1 MNSIQV
7 KEYDALIVGA
17 GGAGLRA
24 ALEMAQSREY
34 KVAVVSKVFP
44 TRSHTVSAQGGI
56 AAALGNVVPDKPIW
70 HMYDTVKGSDY
81 LGDQDAIQYMCEQAP
96 PSVYELEH
104 YGLPFS
110 RLDDGRVYQRAFGG
124 HTRDFGKE
132 MARRTCACVDRTGH
146 AMLHTL
152 YQKNVEAGTHFY
164 NEWYG
169 IDLVRGIN
177 GGIVGLIALNMAT
190 SDLVFFKSRATIFA
204 SGGAGRI
211 YETTSNAY
219 TNTGDGI
226 GMALRAGLPVQDM
239 EFWQFHPTGIY
250 GVGCLI
256 TEGARGEG
264 GYLINKDGER
274 FMERYSPHL
283 KDLDCRD
290 VVSRSILQE
299 VMSGNGVG
307 PKKDHV
313 LLKLDHLGGKVL
325 RERLPG
331 IIELSEKFANVDITK
346 EPVPILPTCHYMM
359 GGIPTTI
366 HGQALTVDESGNDQV
381 VEGMFAAGECACVSV
396 HGANR
401 LGTNS
406 LLDLV
411 VFGRAIGLYLQEV
424 LKTELKHRAEN
435 PDDIDSTLARLKRWE
450 KSDNTENPVTIRQE
464 MAKAMSEDFGVFRD
478 EKQMEQGLKRLEK
491 LQERLQRAKLMDTSR
506 RFNNARVEAL
516 ELDNLIEVACATAVC
531 AKQRT
536 ESRGAH
542 SRYDYKERDDVNWLK
557 HTVYFQ
563 DGRIDY
569 RPVNMKPKEME
580 PFLPKVRD

>member
-7 KEYDALIVGA
+7 KEYDILIVGA
-17 GGAGLRA
+17 GGTGLRA
-24 ALEMAQSREY
+24 ALETAQSQEY
-34 KVAVVSKVFP
+34 TVAVISKVFP

-56 AAALGNVVPDKPIW
+56 AAALGNVMPDKPIW

-96 PSVYELEH
+96 SSVYELER

-110 RLDDGRVYQRAFGG
+110 RLDDGRIYQRAFGG
-124 HTRDFGKE
+124 HTSDFGKE
-132 MARRTCACVDRTGH
+132 MTRRTCACADRTGH
-146 AMLHTL
+146 AMLYVLH
-152 YQKNVEAGTHFY
+152 QKNIEAGTHFY

-169 IDLVRGIN
+169 IDLVRGIK
-177 GGIVGLIALNMAT
+177 GGIVGLVALNITT

-204 SGGAGRI
+204 TGGAGRI

-226 GMALRAGLPVQDM
+226 GMVLRAGLPVQDM

-299 VMSGNGVG
+299 IISGNGAG

-313 LLKLDHLGGKVL
+313 LLKLDHLDEKVL
-325 RERLPG
+325 RGRLPG

-346 EPVPILPTCHYMM
+346 EPVPILPTCHYIM

-366 HGQALTVDESGNDQV
+366 YGQALTVDENGNDQV

-406 LLDLV
+406 LLDLL
-411 VFGRAIGLYLQEV
+411 VFGRAIGLYLKEV

-435 PDDIDSTLARLKRWE
+435 PDDVDAALAHLKRWE

-464 MAKAMSEDFGVFRD
+464 MTKTMSEDFGVFRD
-478 EKQMEQGLKRLEK
+478 DEQMDQGLRRLEK
-491 LQERLQRAKLMDTSR
+491 LQERLQRAKLMDTSQT
-506 RFNNARVEAL
+506 FNNARVEAL
-516 ELDNLIEVACATAVC
+516 ELDNLIEVSRATAVC

-557 HTVYFQ
+557 HTVFFR
-563 DGRIDY
+563 DGRIVY
-569 RPVNMKPKEME
+569 RPVNMKPKGIE
-580 PFLPKVRD
+580 PFSPKARD

>member
-1 MNSIQV
+1 MTSIKV
-7 KEYDALIVGA
+7 KEYDAVIVGA

-24 ALEMAQSREY
+24 ALEMAQSHQY
-34 KVAVVSKVFP
+34 KVAVISKVFP

-56 AAALGNVVPDKPIW
+56 AAALGNVVSDKPVW

-81 LGDQDAIQYMCEQAP
+81 LGDQDAIEYMCQQAP
-96 PSVYELEH
+96 TSVYELEH

-110 RLDDGRVYQRAFGG
+110 RLDDGRIYQRAFGG
-124 HTRDFGKE
+124 HTQDFGKAI
-132 MARRTCACVDRTGH
+132 ARRTCACADRTGH

-164 NEWYG
+164 YEWYG
-169 IDLVRGIN
+169 VDLVRGTK
-177 GGIVGLIALNMAT
+177 GGIVGIVAMNMEVSELI
-190 SDLVFFKSRATIFA
+190 FFKSRATIFA
-204 SGGAGRI
+204 TGGAGRV
-211 YETTSNAY
+211 YQTTSNAY

-226 GMALRAGLPVQDM
+226 GMVLRAGLPVQDM

-264 GYLINKDGER
+264 GFLINKYGER

-290 VVSRSILQE
+290 VVARSILQE
-299 VMSGNGVG
+299 VMLGNGVG

-313 LLKLDHLGGKVL
+313 FLKLDHLGEKVL

-331 IIELSEKFANVDITK
+331 ITELSARFANVDIAK
-346 EPVPILPTCHYMM
+346 EPIPVLPTCHYMM

-366 HGQALTVDESGNDQV
+366 HGQVLTVDEKGNDQI

-411 VFGRAIGLYLQEV
+411 VFGRAIGLFLQEA
-424 LKTELKHRAEN
+424 LKSELPHRIEN
-435 PDDIDSTLARLKRWE
+435 PDDISAAIIRIQRLE
-450 KSDNTENPVTIRQE
+450 KLENDENPVIIKHE
-464 MAKAMSEDFGVFRD
+464 IVKAMSEDFGVFRD
-478 EKQMEQGLKRLEK
+478 EKKMEQGLKRLRK
-491 LQERLQRAKLMDTSR
+491 LKERLWRVKLMDSSYT
-506 RFNNARVEAL
+506 FNNARVEIL
-516 ELDNLIEVACATAVC
+516 ELDNLMEVSYATAIS
-531 AKQRT
+531 ARQRT

-542 SRYDYKERDDVNWLK
+542 SRYDYRERDDANWLK
-557 HTVYFQ
+557 HTVYFR
-563 DGRIDY
+563 DGRITY
-569 RPVNMKPKEME
+569 RPVNMKPKAMD
-580 PFLPKVRD
+580 PFLPKPRD

>member
-110 RLDDGRVYQRAFGG
+110 RLNNGRVYQRAFGG

-152 YQKNVEAGTHFY
+152 YQKNVEAETHFY

-169 IDLVRGIN
+169 IDLVRGIK

-239 EFWQFHPTGIY
+239 EFWQFILRVFTEW
-250 GVGCLI
+250 GV
-256 TEGARGEG
+256 
-264 GYLINKDGER
+264 
-274 FMERYSPHL
+274 
-283 KDLDCRD
+283 
-290 VVSRSILQE
+290 
-299 VMSGNGVG
+299 
-307 PKKDHV
+307 
-313 LLKLDHLGGKVL
+313 
-325 RERLPG
+325 
-331 IIELSEKFANVDITK
+331 
-346 EPVPILPTCHYMM
+346 
-359 GGIPTTI
+359 
-366 HGQALTVDESGNDQV
+366 
-381 VEGMFAAGECACVSV
+381 
-396 HGANR
+396 
-401 LGTNS
+401 
-406 LLDLV
+406 
-411 VFGRAIGLYLQEV
+411 
-424 LKTELKHRAEN
+424 
-435 PDDIDSTLARLKRWE
+435 
-450 KSDNTENPVTIRQE
+450 
-464 MAKAMSEDFGVFRD
+464 
-478 EKQMEQGLKRLEK
+478 
-491 LQERLQRAKLMDTSR
+491 
-506 RFNNARVEAL
+506 
-516 ELDNLIEVACATAVC
+516 
-531 AKQRT
+531 
-536 ESRGAH
+536 
-542 SRYDYKERDDVNWLK
+542 
-557 HTVYFQ
+557 
-563 DGRIDY
+563 
-569 RPVNMKPKEME
+569 
-580 PFLPKVRD
+580 